1 MATTDRN
8 ISAGMMPP
16 LFLSVIS
23 TTIRWLIDEEELNRQ
38 VEAHVGEIKRLAAMS
53 DGELA
58 RLGIHR
64 SEITAYVLSREAE

>member
-38 VEAHVGEIKRLAAMS
+38 VEAHVGEINRLAAMS